1 MYTAINGR
9 KETWLCGTTG
19 TLLARLI
26 FISLLFRATLHYGV
40 FDYGPEQVRKC
51 HLSFRQVDKFIFFKG
66 EIDA

>member
-19 TLLARLI
+19 PLLARLN

-40 FDYGPEQVRKC
+40 FDYGPEQVRNC
-51 HLSFRQVDKFIFFKG
+51 HLRLRQVDSNIFF
-66 EIDA
+66 

>member
-19 TLLARLI
+19 TLLVRLI

-51 HLSFRQVDKFIFFKG
+51 HLRLRQVDSNIVF
-66 EIDA
+66 